1 MNYKEIKASFLL
13 ITAAIIWGFA
23 FVAQRVGIQYV
34 GSYTFNGVRF
44 ALGAFSLLPLIL
56 IEDRKLK
63 KDHSKNLDVDKMS
76 IVKAG
81 GLIGIVL
88 FIAATLQQV
97 GLEDTTAGKAA
108 FITGF
113 YIILV
118 PFIGVFLNQK
128 TSKSTWISAIIAI
141 IGLYLVSMNEDAG
154 ISKGDLLVFI
164 SAFFW
169 SIHIILISRFTQT
182 KNVLKLSFTQY
193 IVCSIIS
200 LIVALIKENIQ
211 LQGLIDAIV
220 PLLYGGVA
228 SVGIAYT
235 LQAYGQKHARASHA
249 AIIMSLESVFALIG
263 GYLILNE
270 VMSLRGYL
278 GCALMFVSVLLS
290 QIGSF
295 TFQNEDK
302 GIDHSI

>member
-56 IEDRKLK
+56 LDKRKKRNDQPTKADSTDL
-63 KDHSKNLDVDKMS
+63 SL
-76 IVKAG
+76 IKAG
-81 GLIGIVL
+81 GLTGTVL

-97 GLEDTTAGKAA
+97 GLEETTAGKAA

-118 PFIGVFLNQK
+118 PLLSVFLKQK
-128 TSKSTWISAIIAI
+128 TNRSTWISAIIAI
-141 IGLYLVSMNEDAG
+141 IGLYLVSVNEDAG
-154 ISKGDLLVFI
+154 ISRGDLLVFI

-182 KNVLKLSFTQY
+182 NDILKLSFTQY

-200 LIVALIKENIQ
+200 LVVAGIIENIQ
-211 LQGLIDAIV
+211 LQSLLDAAV

-235 LQAYGQKHARASHA
+235 LQAYGQKYARASHA

-270 VMSLRGYL
+270 VMSVRGYI
-278 GCALMFVSVLLS
+278 GCLLMFISVLLS
-290 QIGSF
+290 QIGSLSI
-295 TFQNEDK
+295 QKE
-302 GIDHSI
+302 GQGADHSI